1 MWLSVLLGP
10 WAVLLALAAGRCRG
24 LSFHL
29 PPLSRKCLK
38 EELHRDVMVT
48 GEYEVSEAAAP
59 GIRTNLKV
67 TDSAGHLLYSREEA
81 KKGKFAFT
89 TEDYEVYEICFQSHG
104 QPGNFRLPDQLVTLN
119 VKHGVEAMNY
129 ENVAKAEKLKPLEI
143 DLRRLEDLSESI
155 VKDFAFMKKR
165 EEEMRDTNEST
176 SIRVFYFSIFSM
188 LCLVSL
194 AAWQVFYLRR
204 FFKAKKLIE

>member
-1 MWLSVLLGP
+1 MRGSWSG
-10 WAVLLALAAGRCRG
+10 LLALLWAGGCLG

-29 PPLSRKCLK
+29 PPQARKCLK

-59 GIRTNLKV
+59 GIRADLRV
-67 TDSAGHLLYSREEA
+67 TDSSGHILYSKDDA

-89 TEDYEVYEICFQSHG
+89 TDDYEIYEICFESHG
-104 QPGNFRLPDQLVTLN
+104 QPGNFRVPDQLVTLN
-119 VKHGVEAMNY
+119 IKHGVEARNY
-129 ENVAKAEKLKPLEI
+129 EDIAKAEKLKPLEV

-155 VKDFAFMKKR
+155 VKDFAFMKQR

-176 SIRVFYFSIFSM
+176 SARVFYFSIFSM
-188 LCLVSL
+188 LCLVGL
-194 AAWQVFYLRR
+194 ATWQVFYLRR

>member
-1 MWLSVLLGP
+1 MWLPALLGP
-10 WAVLLALAAGRCRG
+10 WAVLLALFAGRCRG

-48 GEYEVSEAAAP
+48 GEFEVSEAAAP
-59 GIRTNLKV
+59 GIRTDLKV

-104 QPGNFRLPDQLVTLN
+104 QPGNFRLPDQLVTLS

-176 SIRVFYFSIFSM
+176 STRVFYFSIFSM

-194 AAWQVFYLRR
+194 ASWQVFYLRR